1 MKIVIMEPLGI
12 TEDALQTLSMLLR
25 ADGHEFIAYENR
37 ETDTEKLI
45 EQIGRAH
52 V

>member
-25 ADGHEFIAYENR
+25 ADGHEFIE
-37 ETDTEKLI
+37 
-45 EQIGRAH
+45 IGRAH